1 MIRTQRTPA
10 RLAPQ
15 SGTGRQGTQ
24 ETLVNGGFNM
34 AKKVLNVEDDP
45 DTRTF
50 VSTVLEENGYI
61 PIMAVD
67 GEEGMEKVKAERP
80 DLIVL
85 DILMPRESGIKM
97 YHELKTDPSFKDIP
111 VVMLSA
117 VSKRTFLRSTAALTE
132 FGNETVPEPQ
142 AYLEKPVEP
151 EDLAE
156 TLKKILG

>member
-1 MIRTQRTPA
+1 
-10 RLAPQ
+10 
-15 SGTGRQGTQ
+15 
-24 ETLVNGGFNM
+24 M

-67 GEEGMEKVKAERP
+67 GEEGMEKIRKEKP

-97 YHELKTDPSFKDIP
+97 YHELKLDPSLKDIP
-111 VVMLSA
+111 VVMLSG

>member
-1 MIRTQRTPA
+1 
-10 RLAPQ
+10 
-15 SGTGRQGTQ
+15 
-24 ETLVNGGFNM
+24 M
-34 AKKVLNVEDDP
+34 AKKVLNVEDDA

-61 PIMAVD
+61 PIMAID
-67 GEEGMEKVKAERP
+67 GAEGMKKVKEERP
-80 DLIVL
+80 DLIIL

-97 YHELKTDPSFKDIP
+97 YHELKLDPNLKDIP
-111 VVMLSA
+111 VVMLSG
-117 VSKRTFLRSTAALTE
+117 VSKRTFLRSQAALTE
-132 FGNETVPEPQ
+132 FGEETVPEPQ

>member
-1 MIRTQRTPA
+1 
-10 RLAPQ
+10 
-15 SGTGRQGTQ
+15 
-24 ETLVNGGFNM
+24 M
-34 AKKVLNVEDDP
+34 AKKVLNVEDDA

-61 PIMAVD
+61 PIMAID
-67 GEEGMEKVKAERP
+67 GAEGMKKAKEERP
-80 DLIVL
+80 DLIIL

-97 YHELKTDPSFKDIP
+97 YHELKLDPNLKDIP
-111 VVMLSA
+111 VAMLSG
-117 VSKRTFLRSTAALTE
+117 VSKRTFLRSQAALTE
-132 FGNETVPEPQ
+132 FGDETVPEPQ

>member
-1 MIRTQRTPA
+1 MNSLLCDEVKQLYQAI
-10 RLAPQ
+10 
-15 SGTGRQGTQ
+15 
-24 ETLVNGGFNM
+24 
-34 AKKVLNVEDDP
+34 
-45 DTRTF
+45 
-50 VSTVLEENGYI
+50 
-61 PIMAVD
+61 D

-85 DILMPRESGIKM
+85 DILMPRKSGIKM
-97 YHELKTDPSFKDIP
+97 YHELKTDPSMKDIP

-156 TLKKILG
+156 ILKNILG

>member
-1 MIRTQRTPA
+1 
-10 RLAPQ
+10 
-15 SGTGRQGTQ
+15 
-24 ETLVNGGFNM
+24 M

-80 DLIVL
+80 DLIIL

-97 YHELKTDPSFKDIP
+97 YHELKLDPSLKDIP
-111 VVMLSA
+111 VVMLSG

-156 TLKKILG
+156 ILKNILG